1 MKTYMV
7 IKGDTFESIARKIYG
22 VESES
27 ILIISANPEVNEPL
41 QPGIILI
48 TPEKNIG
55 KGVSLGLASNTVKLF
70 IDANEWQYWTEC
82 EYQKSID
89 SFSSVTFSS
98 PFNPKDKVFRDAF
111 RPFSFRDVFFAI
123 DDKILMSGT
132 MLTPKPSLDADKQIV
147 NVVAYSRCSVMNDCM
162 TSTKLFPLEFNNSK
176 IDYVA
181 KVLSNSFG
189 LTADFRAASGSRFER
204 VAVAPDKQVVPFLI
218 DLCQQRNIVI
228 SDNEYGNPVFWQ
240 SLKDGEIIANFNE
253 GDPAVIS
260 VEPFFS
266 EQDYYSHISSVSNA
280 DIGDSGSIYTVKNP
294 FLLDAF
300 RPFVFVPKDANKAN
314 NVDVARAKMGRMFAN
329 AVSYTITVPTW
340 RDPSGALWDVNKFV
354 NLYAPGAM
362 VYNKT
367 KMLIRQIKLT
377 RVEDSETAQLNLILP
392 GGFSG
397 EFPGVLP
404 WAE

>member
-1 MKTYMV
+1 MKTYTV

-22 VESES
+22 VETDSG
-27 ILIISANPEVNEPL
+27 LIISANPEANEPL
-41 QPGIILI
+41 QAGLVLI
-48 TPEKNIG
+48 TPEKSIS
-55 KGVSLGLASNTVKLF
+55 KGVSLSAASNTVQLF
-70 IDANEWQYWTEC
+70 IDADEWRYWTEC
-82 EYQKSID
+82 TYQKSID

-98 PFNPKDKVFRDAF
+98 PFDPKDKAFRDAF
-111 RPFSFRDVFFAI
+111 RPFSFRDVVFAV
-123 DDKILMSGT
+123 DNQILMSGT
-132 MLTPKPSLDADKQIV
+132 MLTPKPSLDSDKQIV

-162 TSTKLFPLEFNNSK
+162 ISTKLFPLEFNNAK
-176 IDYVA
+176 IDYIA
-181 KVLSNSFG
+181 KVLSRSYG
-189 LTADFRAASGSRFER
+189 LTADFRAEAGSRFER
-204 VAVAPDKQVVPFLI
+204 VAVAPDKQALSFLI

-228 SDNEYGNPVFWQ
+228 SDNEEGNPVFWQ
-240 SLKDGEIIANFNE
+240 SLKDGEVIANLNE
-253 GDPAVIS
+253 GDPAVQS

-266 EQDYYSHISSVSNA
+266 EQDYYSHVSSVSNA
-280 DIGDSGSIYTVKNP
+280 DIGDAGSIYTVKNP

-329 AVSYTITVPTW
+329 AVSYNVTVPTW

-362 VYNKT
+362 VYNQT
-367 KMLIRQIKLT
+367 KLLIRQIKLT
-377 RVEDSETAQLNLILP
+377 RTEETETAQLNLILP